1 MAEQI
6 TTEIDIRTEKSEA
19 GLRRLAEALKTT
31 GASTETVTGKLDA
44 QQQEFVRLTA
54 RTDVASQTRLSFERA
69 EKRLGAALDAGRI
82 STEQYTTALDQF
94 IAKQTVAIQRSQGFG
109 AAAGAAAGGT
119 RNLGQL
125 AGQAGFQLQDFAV
138 QVQGG
143 TSALTA
149 LSQQGSQFL
158 GIFGAG
164 GAIAG
169 AALAFGAIATQIAL
183 TTGAFDQLLGRSSD
197 LEKLLKV
204 ANDFIDDQ
212 AKAAE
217 RAADPYEK
225 MASNLAKARM
235 ELAKLVEA
243 EDKRRANDNA
253 RVQGEQDQGFFDPN
267 QMSTVADPRL
277 GQAEK
282 TVGRAEVAR
291 DVAVIDEIEK
301 GRAERQKQLN
311 DQTKEAAEI
320 AARARTA
327 AERDADREADQQ
339 RRREAALAERIAG
352 FEREALLAGESKAT
366 KEEELRLVEAR
377 RNAGRE
383 LTEIEEARIRT
394 ATRQRQEID
403 EQTRMAEEARRK
415 AERDA
420 EREAEQMRRRQEALD
435 DYIVALET
443 EAELAGK
450 TKETRAE
457 ELRLIEAKK
466 KAGRDLT
473 ADEEARIRSASR
485 TKEENERMRRESEET
500 AKFIDR
506 SFERAFDRVGDS
518 LTDVAVKGGKAFGD
532 LRNVAAGVAASI
544 YSDFLKLAIAN
555 PLKNMLLG
563 GNSPTLGSVGGL
575 FGNLFG
581 GGGGGDSAASAGF
594 GGGLGSVDYMAGG
607 GRITGGTPGKDSVP
621 VMGMPGEFVVQKS
634 AVDSVGLDFM
644 QALNDNGMR
653 ALESASATFARGSSG
668 SGGGGGGGGV
678 TIIDQRSGSAPPIET
693 STDSDGRTIA
703 IVRDEIRNQTPRI
716 VNLSVSEVENR
727 SARGALKLAGG

>member
-1 MAEQI
+1 MADPI

-19 GLRRLAEALKTT
+19 GLRRLAEALKNA
-31 GASTETVTGKLDA
+31 GVSTDNVTGKLDA

-54 RTDVASQTRLSFERA
+54 RTDVASATRLAFERA
-69 EKRLGAALDAGRI
+69 EKRLGAALDAGRL
-82 STEQYTTALDQF
+82 STEGYTTALDQF
-94 IAKQTVAIQRSQGFG
+94 IAKQTVAIQRSQNFG
-109 AAAGAAAGGT
+109 AAVGAAGGGT

-183 TTGAFDQLLGRSSD
+183 TTGAFDALLGRSSE

-217 RAADPYEK
+217 RAADPYER

-267 QMSTVADPRL
+267 QLSTVADPRL

-282 TVGRAEVAR
+282 TVTRAELAR

-301 GRAERQKQLN
+301 SRADRQKQL
-311 DQTKEAAEI
+311 DGQTKEAADV
-320 AARARTA
+320 AARARAA
-327 AERDADREADQQ
+327 AERDAEREADQQ

-352 FEREALLAGESKAT
+352 FEREAMMAGESKAI
-366 KEEELRLVEAR
+366 KEEELRLVEAQ

-394 ATRQRQEID
+394 ATRLRQEID
-403 EQTRMAEEARRK
+403 EQTRLADEARRK

-420 EREAEQMRRRQEALD
+420 AREAEQLEKRREALD
-435 DYIVALET
+435 EYIVSLET
-443 EAELAGK
+443 EAGLAAK

-457 ELRLIEAKK
+457 ELRVLEAKK

-473 ADEEARIRSASR
+473 QEEEARIRNASR
-485 TKEENERMRRESEET
+485 TKEENERMRREAEET
-500 AKFIDR
+500 SKFIDR

-563 GNSPTLGSVGGL
+563 GNSPTLAGLGGL

-581 GGGGGDSAASAGF
+581 GGGAGGPVDAASGLVGLTGVSY
-594 GGGLGSVDYMAGG
+594 GGPRAGG
-607 GRITGGTPGKDSVP
+607 GPVDPSKWYIVGEEGPERFVPDVPGRIVPANDTAAMLESGT
-621 VMGMPGEFVVQKS
+621 
-634 AVDSVGLDFM
+634 
-644 QALNDNGMR
+644 R
-653 ALESASATFARGSSG
+653 ALERAGSASALRVVA
-668 SGGGGGGGGV
+668 GGV
-678 TIIDQRSGSAPPIET
+678 TIIDQRGGSAPSIET
-693 STDSDGRTIA
+693 STDGDGRTIA
-703 IVRDEIRNQTPRI
+703 IVRDEIRNATPRI

>member
-1 MAEQI
+1 MAEPV

-19 GLRRLAEALKTT
+19 GLRRLAEALKAT
-31 GASTETVTGKLDA
+31 GASTETVTAKLDA

-54 RTDVASQTRLSFERA
+54 RTDVASATRLSFERA

-82 STEQYTTALDQF
+82 STEQYTAALDQF

-183 TTGAFDQLLGRSSD
+183 TTGAFDALLGRSAE
-197 LEKLLKV
+197 LQNLLKI

-217 RAADPYEK
+217 RGADPYER
-225 MASNLAKARM
+225 MASNLAKAQI
-235 ELAKLVEA
+235 ELAKLTEA
-243 EDKRRANDNA
+243 EDKRRARDAA
-253 RVQGEQDQGFFDPN
+253 RVQGEQDQGYFDPN
-267 QMSTVADPRL
+267 QMSTTADPRL
-277 GQAEK
+277 GQAQQ
-282 TVGRAEVAR
+282 TVTRAELAR

-301 GRAERQKQLN
+301 GRVDRQKQLN
-311 DQTKEAAEI
+311 DQTKEAADI
-320 AARARTA
+320 AERARTK
-327 AERDADREADQQ
+327 AERDAEREADQQ
-339 RRREAALAERIAG
+339 RRRNEGLAERIANY
-352 FEREALLAGESKAT
+352 EREAMLAGESKAT
-366 KEEELRLVEAR
+366 KEEELRLVEAQ

-394 ATRQRQEID
+394 ATRIRQEID
-403 EQTRMAEEARRK
+403 EQTRLADEARRK

-420 EREAEQMRRRQEALD
+420 EREAEQLKKRQEALD
-435 DYIVALET
+435 DYIVTLER
-443 EAELAGK
+443 EAVLAGQ
-450 TKETRAE
+450 TKEVRAE
-457 ELRLIEAKK
+457 ELRLLEAKK

-473 ADEEARIRSASR
+473 QEEEARIRNASR
-485 TKEENERMRRESEET
+485 TKEENERMRREADET
-500 AKFIDR
+500 AKTIDR

-518 LTDVAVKGGKAFGD
+518 LVDMAVKGGKAFGD
-532 LRNVAAGVAASI
+532 LRSIAAGVATSI
-544 YSDFLKLAIAN
+544 YADFLKLAVAN
-555 PLKNMLLG
+555 PLKKFLLG
-563 GNSPTLGSVGGL
+563 GGDEGGVGGI
-575 FGNLFG
+575 FGKIGGIFGSGDQG
-581 GGGGGDSAASAGF
+581 GGMMSADF
-594 GGGLGSVDYMAGG
+594 GGGLGSLSYMAGG

-644 QALNDNGMR
+644 QALNDNGVR
-653 ALESASATFARGSSG
+653 ALEAASATFARGSSG
-668 SGGGGGGGGV
+668 SGGGGGGV
-678 TIIDQRSGSAPPIET
+678 TIIDQRSASSPPIET
-693 STDSDGRTIA
+693 TQDSDGRVIA

-716 VNLSVSEVENR
+716 VNLSVAEVENR
-727 SARGALKLAGG
+727 SARGALKLASA

>member
-1 MAEQI
+1 MAEPV

-19 GLRRLAEALKTT
+19 GLRRLAEALKAT
-31 GASTETVTGKLDA
+31 GASTETVTAKLDA

-54 RTDVASQTRLSFERA
+54 RTDVASATRLSFERA

-82 STEQYTTALDQF
+82 STEQYTAALDQF

-183 TTGAFDQLLGRSSD
+183 TTGAFDALLGRSAE
-197 LEKLLKV
+197 LQNLLKI

-217 RAADPYEK
+217 RGADPYER
-225 MASNLAKARM
+225 MASNLAKAQI
-235 ELAKLVEA
+235 ELAKLTEA
-243 EDKRRANDNA
+243 EDKRRARDAA
-253 RVQGEQDQGFFDPN
+253 RVQGEQDQGYFDPN
-267 QMSTVADPRL
+267 QMSTTADPRL
-277 GQAEK
+277 GQAQQ
-282 TVGRAEVAR
+282 TVTRAELAR

-301 GRAERQKQLN
+301 GRVDRQKQLN
-311 DQTKEAAEI
+311 DQTKEAADI
-320 AARARTA
+320 AERARTK
-327 AERDADREADQQ
+327 AERDAEREADQQ
-339 RRREAALAERIAG
+339 RRRNEGLAERIANY
-352 FEREALLAGESKAT
+352 EREAMLAGESKAT
-366 KEEELRLVEAR
+366 KEEELRLVEAQ

-394 ATRQRQEID
+394 ATRIRQEID
-403 EQTRMAEEARRK
+403 EQTRLADEARRK

-420 EREAEQMRRRQEALD
+420 EREAEQLKKRQEALD
-435 DYIVALET
+435 DYIVTLER
-443 EAELAGK
+443 EAMLAGQ
-450 TKETRAE
+450 TKEVRAE
-457 ELRLIEAKK
+457 ELRLLEAKK

-473 ADEEARIRSASR
+473 QEEEARIRNASR
-485 TKEENERMRRESEET
+485 TKEENERMRREADET
-500 AKFIDR
+500 AKTIDR

-518 LTDVAVKGGKAFGD
+518 LVDMAVKGGKAFGD
-532 LRNVAAGVAASI
+532 LRSIAAGVATSI
-544 YSDFLKLAIAN
+544 YADFLKLAVAN
-555 PLKNMLLG
+555 PLKKFLLG
-563 GNSPTLGSVGGL
+563 GGDEGGVGGI
-575 FGNLFG
+575 FGKIGGIFGSGDQG
-581 GGGGGDSAASAGF
+581 GGMMSADF
-594 GGGLGSVDYMAGG
+594 GGGLGSLSYMAGG

-644 QALNDNGMR
+644 QALNDNGVR
-653 ALESASATFARGSSG
+653 ALEAASATFARGSGSG
-668 SGGGGGGGGV
+668 SSAGGGGV
-678 TIIDQRSGSAPPIET
+678 TIIDQRSAASPPIET

-703 IVRDEIRNQTPRI
+703 IVRGEIRNATPRI

-727 SARGALKLAGG
+727 SARGALKLANA